1 MEVKVLHLQHK
12 FVNNASAL
20 RGRSHFFLLDANK
33 KRNKNLHVFLKMC
46 NFAAETNTNT

>member
-1 MEVKVLHLQHK
+1 MTYRCECSSK
-12 FVNNASAL
+12 AL
-20 RGRSHFFLLDANK
+20 AFFLLDANK

>member
-1 MEVKVLHLQHK
+1 MRVL
-12 FVNNASAL
+12 FEGA
-20 RGRSHFFLLDANK
+20 RIFFLLDAIK